1 MPGNFLRSQRLP
13 RKWIQA
19 TFWEPRPDEAS
30 HCWPYGSW
38 EIVVK
43 FNAGAGGQEEKKK
56 EKPLKL
62 SSSVSWQGV
71 KGGNAGFHTF
81 GQNYKQSSAS
91 V

>member
-1 MPGNFLRSQRLP
+1 MRHYT
-13 RKWIQA
+13 A
-19 TFWEPRPDEAS
+19 RPMVQ
-30 HCWPYGSW
+30 W

-43 FNAGAGGQEEKKK
+43 YNAGAGGQEENKR
-56 EKPLKL
+56 EKPLRL
-62 SSSVSWQGV
+62 SSSVNGQGA